1 MSDSPDSTYDSYV
14 RWRDVAEL
22 RPIAL
27 SVVIPAFNEQERIV
41 PTIGAFAAHLA
52 ESNIAWELIVS
63 DDGSLD
69 NTRPLIHLLDH
80 ANVRVLQA
88 PENAGKGAA
97 VKRGL
102 LAARGAMVLFS
113 DADNATPADEFDRL
127 RVRLDDG
134 ADVAIGSRAADGADV
149 RNRSIFR
156 RTLTAGLRT
165 VVKVGLKIGV
175 TDTQCGFKLFTRDA
189 AQRISSAQTLDG
201 FSFDLEMLYLAQRF
215 GYRIDEVPVRWFD
228 APGSKVKPIRE
239 AYRFLKSIFI
249 IRKNESRG
257 VYDDA

>member
-1 MSDSPDSTYDSYV
+1 
-14 RWRDVAEL
+14 
-22 RPIAL
+22 
-27 SVVIPAFNEQERIV
+27 
-41 PTIGAFAAHLA
+41 
-52 ESNIAWELIVS
+52 
-63 DDGSLD
+63 
-69 NTRPLIHLLDH
+69 
-80 ANVRVLQA
+80 VLQA